1 MMQKLLPPAKELE
14 ANSLV
19 ASVYETLLEK
29 IVSGQLP
36 SGSKVSEVVLAKA
49 LQVSR
54 TPVHD
59 ALRQLAKDGLV
70 HQEKNRRAV
79 IARFTAD
86 DVYEIF
92 ELRKLLEGHAA
103 ELAAGRMDARQLDPL
118 ELTATHLRGRLH
130 QADWAAQ
137 WAAFDEQF
145 HREIALSCGNQRL
158 GQDILRYR
166 LLHRGFNKLG
176 TTPEGLLTAL
186 AEHEA
191 ILAALKLRDGKLAR
205 ERMVAHIEAWQQ
217 HFIRAMA
224 AGQVLS

>member
-1 MMQKLLPPAKELE
+1 MPQKLRALAKETE
-14 ANSLV
+14 TSSLV

-29 IVSGQLP
+29 IINGQLP
-36 SGSKVSEVVLAKA
+36 SGAKISEVELAKA

-70 HQEKNRRAV
+70 IQAKNRRAV
-79 IARFTAD
+79 VARFSTD
-86 DVYEIF
+86 DLYEIF

-103 ELAAGRMDARQLDPL
+103 ELAAGRMDARQLAPL
-118 ELTATHLRGRLH
+118 ELTAAQLREQLH
-130 QADWAAQ
+130 QAEWAGQ

-145 HREIALSCGNQRL
+145 HREIAQACGNQRL

-166 LLHRGFNKLG
+166 LLHRGFNKLS

-186 AEHEA
+186 AEHES
-191 ILAALKLRDGKLAR
+191 ILAALKARDGKLAR
-205 ERMVAHIEAWQQ
+205 ERMVAHIDAWQQ
-217 HFIRAMA
+217 HFIRAVA
-224 AGQVLS
+224 AGQVSS